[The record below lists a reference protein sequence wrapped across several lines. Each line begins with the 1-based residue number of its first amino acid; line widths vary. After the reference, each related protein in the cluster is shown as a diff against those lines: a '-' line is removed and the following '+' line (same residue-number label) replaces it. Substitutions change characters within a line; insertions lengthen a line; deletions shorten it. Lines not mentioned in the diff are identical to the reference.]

1 MHQIQFCLGSAPDPA
16 GGVYRS
22 PDLLLLFKGL
32 FLMQGRG
39 MVENGTVGEKEGEEM
54 KRNGRGGDPK
64 GWFTPHVRNPKNTD
78 TLIAEL
84 I

>member
-1 MHQIQFCLGSAPDPA
+1 M
-16 GGVYRS
+16 
-22 PDLLLLFKGL
+22 
-32 FLMQGRG
+32 
-39 MVENGTVGEKEGEEM
+39 ENGTVGEKEGEEM